1 MDGDV
6 LYPQLNQSLIT
17 ASKQLSVIT
26 EAIKETNLD
35 SLTQYRR
42 IIKESLPTYSTLQ
55 YSQLNN
61 LNHSIKQMYNF
72 ESMSEI
78 LKLQSDI
85 GKKLTLSSKIYFE
98 YLQKI
103 PKIQINI
110 PKTTI
115 HNFSDYYKSDFRI
128 PLMLEDII
136 NKSLQNFDEVNDLLS
151 KNIDKALYNNDT
163 NFSNSGKKSR
173 TKKTYY
179 TQNIN
184 NYYIDTVNITY
195 QLPATEESNDR
206 FNKTPNDD
214 GTKEGTTEKSVY
226 TILHFLDIVFKL
238 ITLISILPDT
248 VKGSKMIF
256 NVLKNISD
264 YLQ

>member
-1 MDGDV
+1 MDSDV

-35 SLTQYRR
+35 SLTQYRH

-98 YLQKI
+98 HLQKI

-128 PLMLEDII
+128 PVMLEYII
-136 NKSLQNFDEVNDLLS
+136 NKSLQNPDKVNDLLS
-151 KNIDKALYNNDT
+151 KNIDKTLYNKNT
-163 NFSNSGKKSR
+163 NSSDFVKKSR
-173 TKKTYY
+173 IKITDNTK
-179 TQNIN
+179 NVIN
-184 NYYIDTVNITY
+184 YNVDTVNITY
-195 QLPATEESNDR
+195 QAPISKKSNNRFDESPDSNRDKSPS
-206 FNKTPNDD
+206 NKPTNYLQGP
-214 GTKEGTTEKSVY
+214 
-226 TILHFLDIVFKL
+226 
-238 ITLISILPDT
+238 ITLFCVLYNFISQLPDAIES
-248 VKGSKMIF
+248 SKMIY
-256 NVLKNISD
+256 NVLKNILN
-264 YLQ
+264 YLN